1 MFEEL
6 ERRYLLRLARDCARR
21 GLSAEAT
28 ADIMHRKLGSFT
40 CAGRLRCAIAHVF
53 KTD

>member
-6 ERRYLLRLARDCARR
+6 ERRYLLRLARDCARQ

-28 ADIMHRKLGSFT
+28 AETMHRKLGSFT
-40 CAGRLRCAIAHVF
+40 CAGRLCCAIAHVF
-53 KTD
+53 EHD